1 MTVVREALLKL
12 SRSGAMKS
20 TITRAPLTR
29 DVVNR
34 YVAGETTDDVLRITR
49 TLADANLSVTIDRLG
64 EDTTKVEQAAETTRA
79 YLELLGLLD
88 DAGLADIAEVSIK
101 LSAVGQFLGRDGERI
116 ATEHA
121 RSICEA
127 AGAVGTTVTIDME
140 DAVGGPGAASGL
152 PVAGHGAAGLS
163 APLRGGL
170 S

>member
-49 TLADANLSVTIDRLG
+49 TLADANLSITIDRLG

-79 YLELLGLLD
+79 YLELLRLLD

-101 LSAVGQFLGRDGERI
+101 LSAVGQFLGRDGE
-116 ATEHA
+116 
-121 RSICEA
+121 
-127 AGAVGTTVTIDME
+127 
-140 DAVGGPGAASGL
+140 
-152 PVAGHGAAGLS
+152 
-163 APLRGGL
+163 
-170 S
+170 